1 MGLQAKAH
9 IITKRGRGAQ
19 GEGRRGWSRDAPTC
33 APTPATSPL
42 WCVLSSLALR
52 AHHGP
57 LQLRHP
63 RDHREDR
70 LLRART
76 LRQDDEPA
84 VHLRLAAVEKQDK
97 DALAGADDR
106 PHAVLRLSPPR

>member
-19 GEGRRGWSRDAPTC
+19 GAERRCWSRDATTC
-33 APTPATSPL
+33 APPPAPCPL
-42 WCVLSSLALR
+42 WCVLTSLALR

-84 VHLRLAAVEKQDK
+84 VHLRLAAVEQQEQD
-97 DALAGADDR
+97 A
-106 PHAVLRLSPPR
+106 